1 MPKQSHAVI
10 PASKLD
16 TAYKPLLLLVALG
29 FFMQSLDATIV
40 NTALPGMARS
50 LGESPLQMQSVVVA
64 YVLSVAAVIPAS
76 GWLADRFGLRNTF
89 LSAVIIFSVASLGCA
104 LAQNLDQ
111 LVVSRVF
118 QGIGGALLLPVGRLA
133 ILKAMPR
140 AQLLAAMSFI
150 TVPGLAGQLVG
161 PGVGGLL
168 VEYWSWHAIFL
179 INLPI
184 GLLGVLMTLKVM
196 PVFRNPNVGRFDSTG
211 YLMLIVAML
220 CLSLSLD
227 GLADKGLAHARM
239 FILLVMGMAAVVGY
253 CLHAVRKENALF
265 KASLF
270 RNHTFSIGIFG
281 NLFARLGGGA
291 IPFMLPLLLQLALGY
306 TPLQAGL
313 MMIPMVIG
321 AMGIKRFISPLIQRF
336 GYRTVLVSNTILVG
350 LGIAS
355 FALIQASTASW
366 VHVLHLFVFGMI
378 NSVQF
383 TAMNTLTIKDLDD
396 QHASSGNSLL
406 SMIMMLSMSMGVAIS
421 SAILNGFIGV
431 FERRHILEAFHATFM
446 CIGLIT
452 MAASWI
458 FWQLS
463 TVDKRCETRQQDEA
477 GLPN

>member
-1 MPKQSHAVI
+1 MPKQSRAVV

-16 TAYKPLLLLVALG
+16 NTYKPLLLLVALG

-40 NTALPGMARS
+40 NTALPSMARS

-89 LSAVIIFSVASLGCA
+89 LSAVIIFSLASLGCA
-104 LAQNLDQ
+104 LSQNLDQ
-111 LVVSRVF
+111 LVISRVF

-133 ILKAMPR
+133 ILKALPR
-140 AQLLAAMSFI
+140 TQLLAAMSFI